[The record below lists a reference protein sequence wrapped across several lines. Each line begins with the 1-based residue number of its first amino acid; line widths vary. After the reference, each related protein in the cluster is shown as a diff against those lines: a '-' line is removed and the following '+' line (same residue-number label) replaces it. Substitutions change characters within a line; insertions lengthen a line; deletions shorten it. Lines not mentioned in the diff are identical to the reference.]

1 MNMNKNNK
9 KCTKGDSTNKN
20 YFLDID
26 NNLFDKLGFEEY
38 TQCDISNHNCHNGQL
53 KLFLTEVDFLDDAL
67 NYFKEE
73 ECVLIYAGAA
83 EGYHFPLIEKMY
95 PKMRFIVYDP
105 REFGYTPSKN
115 TIQKTGK
122 EGFFTIDTA
131 KNMDKI
137 IKKHF
142 PDISKYKLFFTSD
155 IRMKEEKDPSKDE
168 LMIFNQ
174 NKEQLEW
181 IFNMNPEP
189 EFVMLKL
196 HIPYQSMLEK
206 IGQSYDY
213 DLQDNNKSIMLQE
226 EQYAKLKKSG
236 YDKFMSIGT
245 GYKYLFGRINIQ
257 AFRGSESAETRI
269 ISKKAKYYGKIFPC
283 IDGEKYPLIYYNA
296 INYEKI
302 NFYYNIHIRQHQ
314 LYKENDLISE
324 YKKYIMNL
332 YDNYDLSMA
341 LVILYSYF
349 TKRWTNGAAG
359 DKGDNKGKGD
369 KGDNKGKGDKGD
381 TWGKGDN
388 KGKGGKEYIISS
400 IIDVFTWFN
409 NLFPTK
415 TFGICEI
422 KKLISN
428 KKNIYK
434 YMKHCKNVGTNNKEI
449 NDYIDKL
456 IADKMNNFITICN
469 ENKKLQMNNFNSFAP
484 SIKNSI
490 YNYNKSL
497 EKISISNNGIV
508 LSFSPLHKNFV
519 VSTNKKEE

>member
-1 MNMNKNNK
+1 M
-9 KCTKGDSTNKN
+9 NKN

-26 NNLFDKLGFEEY
+26 NNLFDKLGYEEY

-53 KLFLTEVDFLDDAL
+53 KLFLTEVDFLEEVL
-67 NYFKEE
+67 HYFKEE
-73 ECVLIYAGAA
+73 ECVLVYAGAA

-105 REFGYTPSKN
+105 REFGYTPTKN

-131 KNMDKI
+131 KNMGKI
-137 IKKHF
+137 VKKHF
-142 PDISKYKLFFTSD
+142 PDITSKYKLFFTSD

-181 IFNMNPEP
+181 ICNMNPEP

-213 DLQDNNKSIMLQE
+213 DLEDNNKSIMLQK

-236 YDKFMSIGT
+236 YDKFMSVT
-245 GYKYLFGRINIQ
+245 NGYKYLFGRINIQ

-269 ISKKAKYYGKIFPC
+269 ISKKAKYYGNTFPC
-283 IDGEKYPLIYYNA
+283 KDGEKYPLVYYNA

-302 NFYYNIHIRQHQ
+302 NFYYNTHIRQHQ
-314 LYKENDLISE
+314 LNKENSLISE
-324 YKKYIMNL
+324 YKKYIINL

-341 LVILYSYF
+341 LIILHFYF
-349 TKRWTNGAAG
+349 SKRLGKDIGA
-359 DKGDNKGKGD
+359 
-369 KGDNKGKGDKGD
+369 
-381 TWGKGDN
+381 
-388 KGKGGKEYIISS
+388 ISAS

-409 NLFPTK
+409 NLFPSK

-434 YMKHCKNVGTNNKEI
+434 YMKHCKNVGATSKEVK
-449 NDYIDKL
+449 DYIDKL
-456 IADKMNNFITICN
+456 IEDKIHNFITICN
-469 ENKKLQMNNFNSFAP
+469 ENKKLQLKAPLAP
-484 SIKNSI
+484 SVKTSI

-497 EKISISNNGIV
+497 EKVSIGFNGTV
-508 LSFSPLHKNFV
+508 LSFSPIYKNFI
-519 VSTNKKEE
+519 VSKN

>member
-1 MNMNKNNK
+1 M
-9 KCTKGDSTNKN
+9 NKN

-26 NNLFDKLGFEEY
+26 NNLFDKLGYEEY

-53 KLFLTEVDFLDDAL
+53 KLFLTEIDFLEEVL
-67 NYFKEE
+67 YYFKEE
-73 ECVLIYAGAA
+73 ECVLVYAGAA

-105 REFGYTPSKN
+105 REFGYTPTKN

-122 EGFFTIDTA
+122 EGFFTVDTA

-137 IKKHF
+137 VKKHF
-142 PDISKYKLFFTSD
+142 PDITSTYKLFFTSD

-181 IFNMNPEP
+181 ICNMNPEP

-213 DLQDNNKSIMLQE
+213 DLEDNNKSIMLQK

-236 YDKFMSIGT
+236 YDKFMSVT
-245 GYKYLFGRINIQ
+245 NGYKYLFGRINIQ
-257 AFRGSESAETRI
+257 SFRGSESAETRI
-269 ISKKAKYYGKIFPC
+269 ISKKAKYYGKTFPC
-283 IDGEKYPLIYYNA
+283 KDGEKYPLIYYNA

-302 NFYYNIHIRQHQ
+302 NFYYNTHIRQHQ
-314 LYKENDLISE
+314 LYKENNLIDE
-324 YKKYIMNL
+324 YKKYIVNL

-341 LVILYSYF
+341 LIILHSYF
-349 TKRWTNGAAG
+349 SKRLG
-359 DKGDNKGKGD
+359 KDND
-369 KGDNKGKGDKGD
+369 A
-381 TWGKGDN
+381 
-388 KGKGGKEYIISS
+388 IISS

-428 KKNIYK
+428 KKNIHK
-434 YMKHCKNVGTNNKEI
+434 YMKHCKNVGATSKEV

-456 IADKMNNFITICN
+456 IVDKMNNFITICN
-469 ENKKLQMNNFNSFAP
+469 ENKKLQLKTPLVLSV
-484 SIKNSI
+484 KNSI

-497 EKISISNNGIV
+497 EKVSIGVGGTV
-508 LSFSPLHKNFV
+508 LSFSPIYKNFI
-519 VSTNKKEE
+519 VSTTKKEV

>member
-1 MNMNKNNK
+1 M
-9 KCTKGDSTNKN
+9 NKN

-26 NNLFDKLGFEEY
+26 NNLFDKLGYEEY

-53 KLFLTEVDFLDDAL
+53 KLFLTEVDFLEEVL
-67 NYFKEE
+67 HYFKEE
-73 ECVLIYAGAA
+73 ECVLVYAGAA

-105 REFGYTPSKN
+105 REFGYTPTKN

-131 KNMDKI
+131 KNMGKI
-137 IKKHF
+137 VKKHF
-142 PDISKYKLFFTSD
+142 PDITSKYKLFFTSD

-181 IFNMNPEP
+181 ICNMNPEP

-213 DLQDNNKSIMLQE
+213 DLEDNNKSIMLQK

-236 YDKFMSIGT
+236 YDKFMSVT
-245 GYKYLFGRINIQ
+245 NGYKYLFGRINIQ

-269 ISKKAKYYGKIFPC
+269 ISKKAKYYGNTFPC
-283 IDGEKYPLIYYNA
+283 KDGEKYPLVYYNA

-302 NFYYNIHIRQHQ
+302 NFYYNTHIRQHQ
-314 LYKENDLISE
+314 MNKENSLISE
-324 YKKYIMNL
+324 YKKYIINL

-341 LVILYSYF
+341 LIILHFYF
-349 TKRWTNGAAG
+349 SKRLGKDIGA
-359 DKGDNKGKGD
+359 
-369 KGDNKGKGDKGD
+369 
-381 TWGKGDN
+381 
-388 KGKGGKEYIISS
+388 ISAS

-409 NLFPTK
+409 NLFPSK

-434 YMKHCKNVGTNNKEI
+434 YMKHCKNVGATSKEV

-456 IADKMNNFITICN
+456 IEDKIHNFITICN
-469 ENKKLQMNNFNSFAP
+469 ENKKLQLKAP
-484 SIKNSI
+484 LVPSVKTSI

-497 EKISISNNGIV
+497 EKVSIGFNGTV
-508 LSFSPLHKNFV
+508 LSFSPIYKNFI
-519 VSTNKKEE
+519 VSKN

>member
-1 MNMNKNNK
+1 M
-9 KCTKGDSTNKN
+9 NKN

-26 NNLFDKLGFEEY
+26 NNLFDKLGYEEY

-53 KLFLTEVDFLDDAL
+53 KLFLTEVDFLEEVL
-67 NYFKEE
+67 HYFKEE
-73 ECVLIYAGAA
+73 ECVLVYAGAA

-105 REFGYTPSKN
+105 REFGYTPTKN

-131 KNMDKI
+131 KNMGKI
-137 IKKHF
+137 VKKHF
-142 PDISKYKLFFTSD
+142 PDITSKYKLFFTSD

-181 IFNMNPEP
+181 ICNMNPEP

-213 DLQDNNKSIMLQE
+213 DLEDNNKSIMLQK

-236 YDKFMSIGT
+236 YDKFMSVT
-245 GYKYLFGRINIQ
+245 NGYKYLFGRINIQ

-269 ISKKAKYYGKIFPC
+269 ISKKAKYYGNTFPC
-283 IDGEKYPLIYYNA
+283 KDGEKYPLVYYNA

-302 NFYYNIHIRQHQ
+302 NFYYNTHIRQHQ
-314 LYKENDLISE
+314 MNKENSLISE
-324 YKKYIMNL
+324 YKKYIINL

-341 LVILYSYF
+341 LIILHFYF
-349 TKRWTNGAAG
+349 SKRLGKDIGA
-359 DKGDNKGKGD
+359 
-369 KGDNKGKGDKGD
+369 
-381 TWGKGDN
+381 
-388 KGKGGKEYIISS
+388 ISAS

-409 NLFPTK
+409 NLFPSK

-434 YMKHCKNVGTNNKEI
+434 YMKHCKNVGATSKEV

-456 IADKMNNFITICN
+456 IEDKIHNFITICN
-469 ENKKLQMNNFNSFAP
+469 ENKKLQLKAPLAP
-484 SIKNSI
+484 SVKTSI

-497 EKISISNNGIV
+497 EKVSIGFNGTV
-508 LSFSPLHKNFV
+508 LSFSPIYKNFV
-519 VSTNKKEE
+519 IDKN

>member
-1 MNMNKNNK
+1 M
-9 KCTKGDSTNKN
+9 NKN

-26 NNLFDKLGFEEY
+26 NNLFDKLGYEEY

-53 KLFLTEVDFLDDAL
+53 KLFLTEVDFLEEVL
-67 NYFKEE
+67 HYFKEE
-73 ECVLIYAGAA
+73 ECVLVYAGAA

-105 REFGYTPSKN
+105 REFGYTPTKN

-142 PDISKYKLFFTSD
+142 PDITSKYKLFFTSD

-181 IFNMNPEP
+181 ICNMNPEP

-213 DLQDNNKSIMLQE
+213 ELEDNNKSIMLQK

-236 YDKFMSIGT
+236 YDKFMSVT
-245 GYKYLFGRINIQ
+245 NGYKYLFGRINIQ

-269 ISKKAKYYGKIFPC
+269 ISKKAKYYGKTFSC
-283 IDGEKYPLIYYNA
+283 KDGEKYPLVYYNA

-302 NFYYNIHIRQHQ
+302 NFYYNTHIRQHQ
-314 LYKENDLISE
+314 MNKENSLISE
-324 YKKYIMNL
+324 YKKYIVNL

-341 LVILYSYF
+341 LIILHSYF
-349 TKRWTNGAAG
+349 SKRL
-359 DKGDNKGKGD
+359 GKD
-369 KGDNKGKGDKGD
+369 
-381 TWGKGDN
+381 
-388 KGKGGKEYIISS
+388 ISAS

-434 YMKHCKNVGTNNKEI
+434 YIKHCKNVGATSKEV

-456 IADKMNNFITICN
+456 IEDKIHNFITICN
-469 ENKKLQMNNFNSFAP
+469 ENKKLQLKAPLAP
-484 SIKNSI
+484 SVKTSI

-497 EKISISNNGIV
+497 EKVSIGFNGTV
-508 LSFSPLHKNFV
+508 LSFSPIYKNFI
-519 VSTNKKEE
+519 VSKN

>member
-1 MNMNKNNK
+1 M
-9 KCTKGDSTNKN
+9 NKN

-26 NNLFDKLGFEEY
+26 NNLFDKLGYEEY

-53 KLFLTEVDFLDDAL
+53 KLFLTEVDFLEEVL
-67 NYFKEE
+67 HYFKEE
-73 ECVLIYAGAA
+73 ECVLVYAGAA

-105 REFGYTPSKN
+105 REFGYTPTKN

-131 KNMDKI
+131 KNMGKI
-137 IKKHF
+137 VKKHF
-142 PDISKYKLFFTSD
+142 PDITSKYKLFFTSD

-181 IFNMNPEP
+181 ICNMNPEP

-213 DLQDNNKSIMLQE
+213 DLEDNNKSIMLQK

-236 YDKFMSIGT
+236 YDKFMSVT
-245 GYKYLFGRINIQ
+245 NGYKYLFGRINIQ

-269 ISKKAKYYGKIFPC
+269 ISKKAKYYGNTFPC
-283 IDGEKYPLIYYNA
+283 KDGEKYPLVYYNA

-302 NFYYNIHIRQHQ
+302 NFYYNTHIRQHQ
-314 LYKENDLISE
+314 LNKENSLISE
-324 YKKYIMNL
+324 YKKYIINL

-341 LVILYSYF
+341 LIILHSYF
-349 TKRWTNGAAG
+349 SKRLGKDIG
-359 DKGDNKGKGD
+359 D
-369 KGDNKGKGDKGD
+369 
-381 TWGKGDN
+381 
-388 KGKGGKEYIISS
+388 ISDISDISAS

-409 NLFPTK
+409 NLFPSK

-434 YMKHCKNVGTNNKEI
+434 YMKHCKNVGATSKEV

-456 IADKMNNFITICN
+456 IEDKIHNFITICN
-469 ENKKLQMNNFNSFAP
+469 ENKKLQLKAPLAP
-484 SIKNSI
+484 SVKTSI

-497 EKISISNNGIV
+497 EKVSIGFNGTV
-508 LSFSPLHKNFV
+508 LSFSPIYKNFI
-519 VSTNKKEE
+519 VSKN

>member
-1 MNMNKNNK
+1 M
-9 KCTKGDSTNKN
+9 NKN

-26 NNLFDKLGFEEY
+26 NNLFDKLGYEEY

-53 KLFLTEVDFLDDAL
+53 KLFLTEVDFLEEVL
-67 NYFKEE
+67 HYFKEE
-73 ECVLIYAGAA
+73 ECVLVYAGAA

-105 REFGYTPSKN
+105 REFGYTPTKN

-131 KNMDKI
+131 KNMGKI
-137 IKKHF
+137 VKKHF
-142 PDISKYKLFFTSD
+142 PDITSKYKLFFTSD

-181 IFNMNPEP
+181 ICNMNPEP

-213 DLQDNNKSIMLQE
+213 DLEDNNKSIMLQK

-236 YDKFMSIGT
+236 YDKFMSVT
-245 GYKYLFGRINIQ
+245 NGYKYLFGRINIQ

-269 ISKKAKYYGKIFPC
+269 ISKKAKYYGNTFPC
-283 IDGEKYPLIYYNA
+283 KDGEKYPLVYYNA

-302 NFYYNIHIRQHQ
+302 NFYYNTHIRQHQ
-314 LYKENDLISE
+314 LNKENSLISE
-324 YKKYIMNL
+324 YKKYIINL

-341 LVILYSYF
+341 LIILHFYF
-349 TKRWTNGAAG
+349 SKRLGKDIGA
-359 DKGDNKGKGD
+359 
-369 KGDNKGKGDKGD
+369 
-381 TWGKGDN
+381 
-388 KGKGGKEYIISS
+388 ISAS

-409 NLFPTK
+409 NLFPSK

-434 YMKHCKNVGTNNKEI
+434 YMKHCKNVGATSKEV

-456 IADKMNNFITICN
+456 IEDKIHNFITICN
-469 ENKKLQMNNFNSFAP
+469 ENKKLQLKAPLAP
-484 SIKNSI
+484 SVKTSI

-497 EKISISNNGIV
+497 EKVSIGFNGTV
-508 LSFSPLHKNFV
+508 LSFSPIYKNFI
-519 VSTNKKEE
+519 VSKN